1 MSMDALM
8 NGLKDIGY
16 NGFFTFE
23 VGGIFTPPAEKRPF
37 EKDTRLRKAPL
48 ALKRAAER
56 YLFELGKCVLEAY
69 DCFEE

>member
-1 MSMDALM
+1 
-8 NGLKDIGY
+8 
-16 NGFFTFE
+16 